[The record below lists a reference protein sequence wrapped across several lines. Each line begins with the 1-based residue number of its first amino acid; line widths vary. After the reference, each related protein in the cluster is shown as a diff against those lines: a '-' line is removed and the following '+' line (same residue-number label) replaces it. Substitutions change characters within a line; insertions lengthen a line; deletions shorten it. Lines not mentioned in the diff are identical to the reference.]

1 VDGAEVRV
9 AGVDIGTNT
18 ARLLVSDVIGN
29 AIIDVA
35 RRSEVVGLGRGLDE
49 TGRISEEA
57 LRVLDETLTEFADVV
72 AVTGPDLIRVVAT
85 SASRDAE
92 NSDAVS
98 DIVHGAFGAPP
109 HIITGHDEAGL
120 SFAGARWG
128 SDESGPYLVID
139 PGGGSTEFVFG
150 LDAPEYAVSI
160 DIGSIRLTDRMLP
173 DRPASDEV
181 VAAARAHVAELFQ
194 AVDLP
199 GEPVSVIG
207 VAGTF
212 RTLAS
217 VHLGLGYYDRNITHG
232 VAIDQASLDGLVERL
247 AALTVED
254 TEAIPEMPPRR
265 APVILGGAIVA
276 AEALRHSGCDSVTV
290 SKTGILQGI
299 VLGLAAD
306 S

>member
-1 VDGAEVRV
+1 MRV

-18 ARLLVSDVIGN
+18 ARLLVSDVIGG
-29 AIIDVA
+29 AIIDIA

-57 LRVLDETLTEFADVV
+57 LRVLEETLVEFSGVV
-72 AVTGPDLIRVVAT
+72 AVTEPDVIRVVAT

-98 DIVHGAFGAPP
+98 EIVLGAFGAPP
-109 HIITGHDEAGL
+109 HIVTGHDEAGL
-120 SFAGARWG
+120 SFTGARWG
-128 SDESGPYLVID
+128 SNEPGPYLVID

-150 LDAPEYAVSI
+150 QDAPEYAVSI

-173 DRPASDEV
+173 DRPADAAV
-181 VAAARAHVAELFQ
+181 IDAARAHVAELFEG
-194 AVDLP
+194 VELP
-199 GEPVSVIG
+199 GEPTTVIG

-232 VAIDQASLDGLVERL
+232 VRIDQSGLDGLVERF
-247 AALTVED
+247 AALSVED

-276 AEALRHSGCDSVTV
+276 AEAVRRSACESVTV

-299 VLGLAAD
+299 VLDLAA
-306 S
+306 ST